1 MVQFP
6 LDDQAP
12 DRNNLVR
19 VVCNTQD
26 EILFASRSHPIIA
39 VTPVGLG
46 NVADGRENAEDVEEG
61 AVVIFAEGAER
72 VARG

>member
-12 DRNNLVR
+12 DRNDPVR
-19 VVCNTQD
+19 IVCNTQD
-26 EILFASRSHPIIA
+26 KILFTPRCHPIVA

-46 NVADGRENAEDVEEG
+46 NVADGSENAEDVEEG
-61 AVVIFAEGAER
+61 AVIIFAEGAER

>member
-12 DRNNLVR
+12 NRNDPVR
-19 VVCNTQD
+19 VVCDTQD
-26 EILFASRSHPIIA
+26 EILFAPRSHPIVA

-46 NVADGRENAEDVEEG
+46 NVTDGSENAEDVEEG
-61 AVVIFAEGAER
+61 TVVIFAEGAER